1 MLIQIQSFLTF
12 ENIYMWTNL
21 GILPFWIMLIFIPNS
36 KFTGFFVNSVVL
48 PLILSSTYVYIIYQS
63 VIIDEP
69 IIDFFKIN
77 LHLDGFYTILSSES
91 FLVIF
96 WLHFISIN
104 LFLGSWISK
113 DAIKYNVPIPL
124 VGIPLVLVYFAGPVG
139 LVLYWL
145 IRIFYSKKISFHD

>member
-113 DAIKYNVPIPL
+113 DAIKYNIPISL

-139 LVLYWL
+139 LVLYWI

>member
-1 MLIQIQSFLTF
+1 MQIQSYLTF

-36 KFTGFFVNSVVL
+36 KFTGFFVNSVIL

-63 VIIDEP
+63 IIIDEP

-113 DAIKYNVPIPL
+113 DAIKYNIPIAL

-139 LVLYWL
+139 LVFYWL